1 MEDALEKLANS
12 GFGRLQYPAL
22 KQLMRL
28 AANSPA
34 ARLYDDAYRLEN
46 TKY

>member
-1 MEDALEKLANS
+1 MEDALGMLANS
-12 GFGRLQYPAL
+12 GFERLQYPAS

-34 ARLYDDAYRLEN
+34 ARLYDGVVRWEN
-46 TKY
+46 T